1 MTTAMIAVY
10 THQQLAFW
18 KIALGMGLV
27 VEAAVIV
34 LLSMLISL
42 VGDIER
48 NVDDVWST
56 AILVAR
62 NTATTWM
69 LGQTAVA
76 TADLGNEV
84 GLHAQLLQSKV
95 GGRR

>member
-1 MTTAMIAVY
+1 MRLVAEY
-10 THQQLAFW
+10 TNAQISFW
-18 KIALGMGLV
+18 TIALGMGLV

-76 TADLGNEV
+76 TADLANEV
-84 GLHAQLLQSKV
+84 GQHAQLLQSKV
-95 GGRR
+95 GSR

>member
-1 MTTAMIAVY
+1 MRMLAEYTDAQMTMWT
-10 THQQLAFW
+10 
-18 KIALGMGLV
+18 IALGMGLV

-34 LLSMLISL
+34 LLSLLISL

-76 TADLGNEV
+76 TADLGNETS
-84 GLHAQLLQSKV
+84 LHAKLLQSKV
-95 GGRR
+95 GAAR

>member
-1 MTTAMIAVY
+1 MLLQAVEYTDSQMT
-10 THQQLAFW
+10 FW
-18 KIALGMGLV
+18 TIALGMGLV

-34 LLSMLISL
+34 LLSLLISL
-42 VGDIER
+42 VADIDR
-48 NVDDVWST
+48 NVEDVWST

-76 TADLGNEV
+76 TADLGTEV
-84 GLHAQLLQSKV
+84 GLHAELLQSKV

>member
-1 MTTAMIAVY
+1 MRLLAEY
-10 THQQLAFW
+10 TDQQMSFW
-18 KIALGMGLV
+18 TIALGMGLV

-76 TADLGNEV
+76 TADLASEV
-84 GLHAQLLQSKV
+84 GLHAELLQSKV
-95 GGRR
+95 GARR

>member
-1 MTTAMIAVY
+1 MFGFTS
-10 THQQLAFW
+10 QQLSFW
-18 KIALGMGLV
+18 TIALGMGVV

-34 LLSMLISL
+34 LLSMLVSL
-42 VGDIER
+42 VKDIER
-48 NVDDVWST
+48 NVDDVWAT

-76 TADLGNEV
+76 TADLGTEV
-84 GLHAQLLQSKV
+84 GLHAQLLESKV
-95 GGRR
+95 RGR

>member
-1 MTTAMIAVY
+1 MRY
-10 THQQLAFW
+10 SDQQMAFW
-18 KIALGMGLV
+18 TIALGMGLV

-42 VGDIER
+42 VSDIER
-48 NVDDVWST
+48 NVDDVWAT

-62 NTATTWM
+62 NTATTLM

-76 TADLGNEV
+76 TADLANEV

-95 GGRR
+95 GASR

>member
-1 MTTAMIAVY
+1 MRMLAEYTDAQMT
-10 THQQLAFW
+10 FW
-18 KIALGMGLV
+18 TIALGMGLV

-34 LLSMLISL
+34 LLSLLISL

-76 TADLGNEV
+76 TADLGNETSQHV
-84 GLHAQLLQSKV
+84 RLLQSV
-95 GGRR
+95 GGRSR